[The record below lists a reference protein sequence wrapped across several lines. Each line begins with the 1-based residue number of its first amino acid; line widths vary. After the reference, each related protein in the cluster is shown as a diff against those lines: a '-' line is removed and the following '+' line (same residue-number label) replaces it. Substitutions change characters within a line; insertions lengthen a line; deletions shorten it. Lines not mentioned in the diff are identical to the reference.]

1 METHPGRRA
10 GRQSYSPS
18 QDHLPPET
26 QSAQETKT
34 ANAMQTTAPKSNPF
48 NT

>member
-1 METHPGRRA
+1 METRPGRRE
-10 GRQSYSPS
+10 GRRSYSPS
-18 QDHLPPET
+18 QDCLPPKT

-34 ANAMQTTAPKSNPF
+34 AIATQTVAPESNPF